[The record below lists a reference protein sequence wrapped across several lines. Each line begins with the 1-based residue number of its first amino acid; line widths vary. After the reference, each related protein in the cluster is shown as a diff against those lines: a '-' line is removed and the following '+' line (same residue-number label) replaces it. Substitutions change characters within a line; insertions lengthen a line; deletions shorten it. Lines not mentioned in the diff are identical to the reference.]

1 MAISTP
7 SFDEIHN
14 APEHSFIATIDTCN
28 QCHSKQMH
36 APGEADAAAAIKIE
50 VAGGTAT
57 PEPTQAVTPI
67 SPVTNQP
74 VPVSPVGFAII
85 AGLLGLAGGMVLA
98 PWLER
103 AYRHY
108 IKEGKND

>member
-1 MAISTP
+1 
-7 SFDEIHN
+7 
-14 APEHSFIATIDTCN
+14 TCN
-28 QCHSKQMH
+28 QCHSMQMH
-36 APGEADAAAAIKIE
+36 APGEAVAAAAIKIE
-50 VAGGTAT
+50 QAGGTAT
-57 PEPTQAVTPI
+57 PEPTPAVTPVE
-67 SPVTNQP
+67 PVTNQP
-74 VPVSPVGFAII
+74 VPVSPIGFAAI